1 MNEQSLV
8 NNYKNCRTDN
18 FYDKEG
24 FFPIFSSFKEKM
36 RYLSPGA
43 TSLYI
48 YLGLHAN
55 YKTGEVYHSLGTIAM
70 YFGKSTRTITNWMKE
85 LEDNDLIFRK
95 QKKLNHVSH
104 TYLKPY

>member
-1 MNEQSLV
+1 
-8 NNYKNCRTDN
+8 
-18 FYDKEG
+18 
-24 FFPIFSSFKEKM
+24 M

-85 LEDNDLIFRK
+85 LKTTILFLEN
-95 QKKLNHVSH
+95 KKIKPCEP
-104 TYLKPY
+104 YLSKTLLKKF